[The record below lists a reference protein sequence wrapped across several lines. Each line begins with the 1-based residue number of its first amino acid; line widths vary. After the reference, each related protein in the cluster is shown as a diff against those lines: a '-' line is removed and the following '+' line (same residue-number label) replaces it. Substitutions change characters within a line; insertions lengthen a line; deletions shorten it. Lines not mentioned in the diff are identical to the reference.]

1 MDRNYDIIKFI
12 SKCIYLKKSRV
23 AIFADII
30 KIVTIIKTVSSFI
43 IVGYV
48 CQILGSSTKKAHTE

>member
-1 MDRNYDIIKFI
+1 MDRNYDIINFI

-43 IVGYV
+43 IVGCVSDFGEQYRK
-48 CQILGSSTKKAHTE
+48 GSS

>member
-1 MDRNYDIIKFI
+1 MDRNYDIINFI

-48 CQILGSSTKKAHTE
+48 SDFGEQYRKGSS